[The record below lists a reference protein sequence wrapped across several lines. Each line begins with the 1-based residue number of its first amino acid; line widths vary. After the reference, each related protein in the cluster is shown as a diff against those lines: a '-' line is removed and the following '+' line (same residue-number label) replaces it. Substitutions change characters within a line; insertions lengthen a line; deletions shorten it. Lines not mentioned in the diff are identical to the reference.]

1 MKNDYNVLILP
12 AGSGMAVSAIQA
24 LKSEREDKF
33 NIISADINYLAPGLY
48 LADKSYILP
57 RFDDKNFYEKLS
69 YLLKKEKIDVVIP
82 ALDTILLEFSKKRK
96 WFEYHNAKII
106 ISDLETIEIT
116 RDKWATYN
124 LLKNKVCLPK
134 SAINVSEIDFDFPYI
149 IKPRDGSGS
158 INVFKIRN
166 KKELDFFFDYVPNP
180 IIQEFLGGKEYT
192 VDCFVDRRG
201 KLRLS
206 IARLRMDV
214 KAGISVKGYVIEN
227 DKLTEMAK
235 KISSIL
241 KFNGPFFFQAIEDD
255 NGIPK
260 LTEINARISGTMS
273 LSCYSGPNIHALAI
287 KDILGE
293 TIRIPEILRD
303 VFVTRY
309 WENIYL
315 QKCDIKN
322 RVIKLI

>member
-1 MKNDYNVLILP
+1 MKNVYNVLILP

-48 LADKSYILP
+48 LSDKSYILQ
-57 RFDDKNFYEKLS
+57 KLS

-124 LLKNKVCLPK
+124 FLKNKVGLPK
-134 SAINVSEIDFDFPYI
+134 SAINVSEIGFDFPYI

-166 KKELDFFFDYVPNP
+166 KKELDFFLDYVPNP

-201 KLRLS
+201 ELRLS
-206 IARLRMDV
+206 IARLRKDV

-235 KISSIL
+235 KISSVL

-273 LSCYSGPNIHALAI
+273 L
-287 KDILGE
+287 
-293 TIRIPEILRD
+293 D
-303 VFVTRY
+303 VYVTRY

-315 QKCDIKN
+315 RKSDIKD
-322 RVIKLI
+322 RIIELL